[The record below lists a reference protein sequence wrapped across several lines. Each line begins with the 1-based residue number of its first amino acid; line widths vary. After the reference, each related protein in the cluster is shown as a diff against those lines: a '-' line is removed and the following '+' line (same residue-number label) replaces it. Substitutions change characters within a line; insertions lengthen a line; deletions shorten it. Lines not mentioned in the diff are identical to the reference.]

1 MNTYIGEIN
10 VLSLENNNLNKMKDW
25 QKAAV
30 TDFNAY
36 VDTFSGLTPEQQN
49 NFTIKKEHSLRVA
62 ANARHL
68 ATTLNFSE
76 EDVKIAVLAAVFHDI
91 GRFRQIAEY
100 STLNDSVSMDHAE
113 LAVAIMKEKQFLANT
128 DEEDKELIYSVILAH
143 NKLEI
148 PRNLNN
154 RELMHARLLR
164 DADKLDILK
173 VLTDYYQNKN
183 QPANNMLTWDLP
195 KSSKVSAG
203 VVKEVLAGKLV
214 TKKEV
219 LSETDVK
226 IMQLSWIYDFNY
238 KPAVEMVL
246 RNRYHEK
253 IYNSLPKNDQIFEIY
268 RKIKVFA
275 ENKMME

>member
-1 MNTYIGEIN
+1 
-10 VLSLENNNLNKMKDW
+10 
-25 QKAAV
+25 
-30 TDFNAY
+30 
-36 VDTFSGLTPEQQN
+36 
-49 NFTIKKEHSLRVA
+49 
-62 ANARHL
+62 
-68 ATTLNFSE
+68 
-76 EDVKIAVLAAVFHDI
+76 VFHDI

-143 NKLEI
+143 NKLEV